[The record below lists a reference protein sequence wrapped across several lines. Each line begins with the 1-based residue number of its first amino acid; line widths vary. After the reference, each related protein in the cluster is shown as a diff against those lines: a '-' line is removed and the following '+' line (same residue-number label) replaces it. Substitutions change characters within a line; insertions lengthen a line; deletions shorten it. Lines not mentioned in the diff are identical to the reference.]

1 MPLPWPP
8 REAASLAGLPSE
20 PLRGRTI
27 HRVWH
32 HHTAD
37 GTPREDPWWFASVPD
52 DSNDGGRYDLPAPM
66 GACYTA
72 TRPVGALL
80 EALQAWLTTLPAAE
94 LRVRRLATIETP
106 SDAPAAARL
115 TARTAAGQFGITAA
129 LWAGAD
135 RPRTQAWAA
144 AFRRDGWWA
153 VYGGIQHDPSGQL
166 RGHTLFD
173 HHGAHPPTFGAN
185 WPVAASSLHDDPA
198 VLDEL
203 DRYGIHVREPGDLPF
218 ADPPR

>member
-8 REAASLAGLPSE
+8 REAASLAGFPSE

-27 HRVWH
+27 HRVWR

-80 EALQAWLTTLPAAE
+80 EALQ
-94 LRVRRLATIETP
+94 
-106 SDAPAAARL
+106 
-115 TARTAAGQFGITAA
+115 
-129 LWAGAD
+129 AGAD

-218 ADPPR
+218 VDPPH